1 MYYDHANIVTLT
13 KYIFTDNSLVNFS
26 VLAFIKGRSLTINI
40 QFNSKF
46 KFKKKSKLLKILT
59 T

>member
-13 KYIFTDNSLVNFS
+13 KYIFT
-26 VLAFIKGRSLTINI
+26 VLAFIKGRSLTINS

-46 KFKKKSKLLKILT
+46 KFFIKSKPLKILT